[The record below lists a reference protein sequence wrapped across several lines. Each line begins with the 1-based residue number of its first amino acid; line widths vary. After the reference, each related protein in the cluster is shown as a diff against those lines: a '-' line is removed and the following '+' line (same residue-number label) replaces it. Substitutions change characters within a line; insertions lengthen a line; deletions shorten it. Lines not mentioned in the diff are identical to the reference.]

1 MTKHWHPNEPIS
13 ITQRPTNEMQR
24 NHPWGDILEE
34 KPINITRIYSQ
45 NVNGLKLEKDGGQFT
60 EICKIHQEVQADII
74 CIQEHNLDTTQYK
87 VQQIIHQTT
96 QKHWQRSR
104 PKPGQLT
111 NDILQHMETRRYRNT
126 FNWVDYRQ
134 NNCYRLRRMGTMDLS
149 NVPRPKSSNS
159 HNHQIFTKSSKNLQT
174 IKEHTQPTHN
184 KETY

>member
-1 MTKHWHPNEPIS
+1 MSDPQSRLNAASAAWTRLFHNTNTKRQQPEQNNITQLNTTASYTSHDQALASQRPIS

-34 KPINITRIYSQ
+34 KPITITRIYSQ

-104 PKPGQLT
+104 LNLASSP
-111 NDILQHMETRRYRNT
+111 MT
-126 FNWVDYRQ
+126 F
-134 NNCYRLRRMGTMDLS
+134 
-149 NVPRPKSSNS
+149 SS
-159 HNHQIFTKSSKNLQT
+159 T
-174 IKEHTQPTHN
+174 
-184 KETY
+184 